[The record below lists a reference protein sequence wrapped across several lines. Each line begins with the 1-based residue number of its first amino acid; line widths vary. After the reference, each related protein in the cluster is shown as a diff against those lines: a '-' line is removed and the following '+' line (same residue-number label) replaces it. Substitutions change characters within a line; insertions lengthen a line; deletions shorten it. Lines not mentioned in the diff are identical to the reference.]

1 MDVDHHQLDIAPST
15 DGDGR
20 QVLVLAGDVDL
31 KTVPSLSARVLGLAR
46 PGATVVLDL
55 TDVRFVDS
63 PGLGAIIH
71 CHLRLTEDGA
81 TLVLR
86 SPQPQVRELFDL
98 VQLDSLLAIEPTG

>member
-1 MDVDHHQLDIAPST
+1 MDVHHHLDIAPST

-31 KTVPSLSARVLGLAR
+31 TTVPGLSARVLGLAR
-46 PGATVVLDL
+46 PGSTVVLDL

-71 CHLRLTEDGA
+71 CHLRLAEDD
-81 TLVLR
+81 TDLVLR

-98 VQLDSLLAIEPTG
+98 VQLGSLLEIEPR